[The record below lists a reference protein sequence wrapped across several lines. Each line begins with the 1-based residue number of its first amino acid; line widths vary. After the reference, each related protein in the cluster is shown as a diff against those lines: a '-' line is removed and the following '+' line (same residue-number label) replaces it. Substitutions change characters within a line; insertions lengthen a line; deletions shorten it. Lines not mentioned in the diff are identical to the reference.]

1 MARLSGPV
9 AERRRA
15 GTVRVIMLRA
25 SIVLLSAGML
35 AGCAGRPG
43 PDALAAV
50 DDSVPGA
57 KEHVILVAS
66 ARERDPKPGIFY
78 NGERS
83 DQLSFARIDVS
94 VPPVHKP
101 GMVEFTRQGQIPDPA
116 TDMVV
121 RDAVYRDT
129 SQQFVSDLKA
139 ELARRPVGDK
149 DVFIFVHGYNNLF
162 SEALFRFVQLAEDSK
177 SPAVPV
183 LFTWAS
189 RGSTADY
196 VYDTNSATAARD
208 RLEETIRLALSSGAE
223 EVSILAHSMG
233 NWVTVEALRQIQISG
248 DKLPSSQMGNIILAS
263 PDIDVDVFKTQLK
276 RFGKPKKPFIVIV
289 SRDDKAL
296 GFSDFIAGGKPRL
309 GAYTNDAELVSLG
322 AVVVDMTDVKG
333 TDGFNHGKFTQ
344 LAEMA
349 PELRG
354 MVAGAAAR
362 DKDQIDVAGIQ
373 FHGLDKFKFVM
384 PKFLTPAA
392 AATALPPPA
401 RAPVVIESA
410 SVAADVPE
418 PELEP
423 ETGVAVVNT
432 PVP

>member
-1 MARLSGPV
+1 MV
-9 AERRRA
+9 
-15 GTVRVIMLRA
+15 RA
-25 SIVLLSAGML
+25 SVIVLTAGVL
-35 AGCAGRPG
+35 AGCASRPG
-43 PDALAAV
+43 PDALTAV
-50 DDSVPGA
+50 ENSVPGT

-83 DQLSFARIDVS
+83 EELSFARIDVS
-94 VPPVHKP
+94 VPPAHKP
-101 GMVEFTRQGQIPDPA
+101 GMVEFTKQGQIPDPA

-121 RDAVYRDT
+121 RDAVYRETDA
-129 SQQFVSDLKA
+129 QFVADLKT

-162 SEALFRFVQLAEDSK
+162 SEALFRFVQMAEDSK

-208 RLEETIRLALSSGAE
+208 RLEETIRLALASGAE

-248 DKLPSSQMGNIILAS
+248 NKLPPSRMGNIILAS

-276 RFGKPKKPFIVIV
+276 RFGKPDKPFIVIV

-309 GAYTNDAELVSLG
+309 GAYTNDADLVSLG
-322 AVVVDMTDVKG
+322 AVVVDMTDVKA
-333 TDGFNHGKFTQ
+333 TDGFNHGKFAQ

-354 MVAGAAAR
+354 MVAGKAAR
-362 DKDQIDVAGIQ
+362 NEDEVNVAGIQ
-373 FHGLDKFKFVM
+373 FHGIDKFKFSF

-392 AATALPPPA
+392 AATAPQPVA
-401 RAPVVIESA
+401 RAPSTVTEPAGIAA
-410 SVAADVPE
+410 SQEMGMVAAD
-418 PELEP
+418 
-423 ETGVAVVNT
+423 A
-432 PVP
+432 PVQ